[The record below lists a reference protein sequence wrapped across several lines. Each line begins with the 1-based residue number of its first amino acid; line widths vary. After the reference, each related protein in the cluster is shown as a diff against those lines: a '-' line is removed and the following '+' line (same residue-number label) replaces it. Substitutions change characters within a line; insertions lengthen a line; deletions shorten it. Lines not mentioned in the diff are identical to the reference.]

1 MQKVENSTVKNY
13 ILMLSAVPLGIYGH
27 SFCLFQDTLLY
38 NHRLYLL
45 KMFTFYVN
53 T

>member
-1 MQKVENSTVKNY
+1 MQKVENSTVENY
-13 ILMLSAVPLGIYGH
+13 ILMLSAVPLGIYGN
-27 SFCLFQDTLLY
+27 SFCLFQDTSLY
-38 NHRLYLL
+38 NHRLHLL